1 MARSEQQAVTIR
13 EKDLLSRYSISK
25 STLYRLRESDYNFP
39 HPKKLGSCT
48 FYNVTK
54 CDKYFGLTEK

>member
-1 MARSEQQAVTIR
+1 MATSAQKAVTIR

>member
-13 EKDLLSRYSISK
+13 EKDLLSRYSVSK

-39 HPKKLGSCT
+39 HPQKLGSCT